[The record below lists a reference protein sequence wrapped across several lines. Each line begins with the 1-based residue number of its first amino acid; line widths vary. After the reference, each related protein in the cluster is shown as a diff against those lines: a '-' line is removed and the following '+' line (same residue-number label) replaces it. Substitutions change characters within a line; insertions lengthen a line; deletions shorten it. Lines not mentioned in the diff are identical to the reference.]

1 MYDIGLLIGE
11 KDGLSA
17 AGGATFERLNPV
29 TSDLATRAAAAA
41 PADCRAACDAAAAAF
56 PAWSETG
63 PNARRALLNKA
74 AEVMQARADEFVDAM
89 MGEIGATK
97 GWAMFNIMLASSML
111 REAAAITTQISGEVI
126 PSDHPSRLCMAVR
139 QPVGVVVGI
148 APWNAP
154 IILGVRAVATPLAC
168 GNTVVLKA
176 SEQCP
181 RTHWLIGSVLREAG
195 LPPGAI
201 NVVTNAPTDA
211 PGVVEALIEHPAV
224 RRINFTGSTKV
235 GRIIA
240 GIAAKHLKPVLLE
253 LGGKSPMVVL
263 RDADVDEAVAAAGFG
278 AFMNQGQ
285 ICMSTERIV
294 LAPEIADEFVSKFA
308 AKARTLKAGDP
319 REGKTPLGAIVN
331 AEAAAHIRALVEDA
345 LAKDAAMPAGG
356 PGEGLIMDAT
366 IIDKVTPDMRIYGE
380 ESFGPVT
387 TVVRARDEED
397 AIRIA
402 NDTEYGLS
410 ACVFTKDIARG
421 LKVARRIQ
429 SGICHI
435 NSSTVQDEAQMP
447 FGGVKASG
455 VGRFGGKAGIAEF
468 TDLRWIT
475 VETDHA
481 HYPI

>member
-1 MYDIGLLIGE
+1 MYDIGLLIG
-11 KDGLSA
+11 DQDAQAQS
-17 AGGATFERLNPV
+17 GATFERLNPV
-29 TSDLATRAAAAA
+29 VGDVATRAPAAA
-41 PADCRAACDAAAAAF
+41 PADCKAACDAAAAAF
-56 PAWSETG
+56 PAWSGMG
-63 PNARRALLNKA
+63 PAARRAILNKA
-74 AEVMQARADEFVDAM
+74 ADLMQTRAPEFVDAM
-89 MGEIGATK
+89 MTEVGATK
-97 GWAMFNIMLASSML
+97 GWAMFNIGLASGML

-126 PSDHPSRLCMAVR
+126 PSEHGGRLCMAIR
-139 QPVGVVVGI
+139 QPAGVVVGI

-154 IILGVRAVATPLAC
+154 IILGTRAVAVPLAC

-181 RTHWLIGSVLREAG
+181 RTHYLIGSVLREAG
-195 LPPGAI
+195 LPAGAI

-211 PGVVEALIEHPAV
+211 PGVVEALIAHPAV

-235 GRIIA
+235 GKIIA
-240 GIAAKHLKPVLLE
+240 GIAARHLKPVLLE
-253 LGGKSPMVVL
+253 LGGKSPMLVL
-263 RDADVDEAVAAAGFG
+263 KDADLDDAVAAAGFG

-294 LAPEIADEFVSKFA
+294 VVPEIADDFVAKFA
-308 AKARTLKAGDP
+308 AKAKTLKAGDP

-331 AEAAAHIRALVEDA
+331 ADAAAHIRSLIEDA
-345 LAKDAAMPAGG
+345 LSKEASMPAGG
-356 PGEGLIMDAT
+356 LGEGLLMDST
-366 IIDKVTPDMRIYGE
+366 FLDRVTPDMRIYGE

-387 TVVRARDEED
+387 TVVRAKDEED

-410 ACVFTKDIARG
+410 AAIFTKDIARG
-421 LKVARRIQ
+421 IQVAKRIQ

-447 FGGVKASG
+447 FGGMKESG
-455 VGRFGGKAGIAEF
+455 IGRFGGKAGIDAF
-468 TDLRWIT
+468 TDTRWISI
-475 VETDHA
+475 ETGHA

>member
-11 KDGLSA
+11 KDGLAA

-29 TSDLATRAAAAA
+29 TADLATRAAAAA
-41 PADCRAACDAAAAAF
+41 PADCKAACDAAAAAF
-56 PAWSETG
+56 GAWAETG

-74 AEVMQARADEFVDAM
+74 ADVMQARAEEFVDAM
-89 MGEIGATK
+89 MGEIGATR
-97 GWAMFNIMLASSML
+97 GWAMFNIFLASSML

-154 IILGVRAVATPLAC
+154 VILGVRAVATPLAC

-195 LPPGAI
+195 LPAGVI

-263 RDADVDEAVAAAGFG
+263 KDADLDEAVAAAGFG

-294 LAPEIADEFVSKFA
+294 VVPEIADAFVAKFA
-308 AKARTLKAGDP
+308 EKARTLKAGDP
-319 REGKTPLGAIVN
+319 VEGKTPLGAIVN

-345 LAKDAAMPAGG
+345 LGKNAAMPAGG

-366 IIDKVTPDMRIYGE
+366 IIDKVTPAMRIYGE

-387 TVVRARDEED
+387 TVVRAKDEED

-410 ACVFTKDIARG
+410 ACVFTRDIARG
-421 LKVARRIQ
+421 LKVARQIQ

-447 FGGVKASG
+447 FGGVKSSG
-455 VGRFGGKAGIAEF
+455 IGRFGGKAGIAEF

-475 VETDHA
+475 VETGHA

>member
-11 KDGLSA
+11 KDSLAA
-17 AGGATFERLNPV
+17 AGAATFERMNPV
-29 TSDLATRAAAAA
+29 TSDVATRAAAAT
-41 PADCRAACDAAAAAF
+41 PDDCRAACDAAAAAF

-74 AEVMQARADEFVDAM
+74 ADVMVARAGEFVDAM
-89 MGEIGATK
+89 MSEVGATK

-126 PSDHPSRLCMAVR
+126 PSDHPSRLCLAVR
-139 QPVGVVVGI
+139 QPAGVVVGI

-154 IILGVRAVATPLAC
+154 IILGTRAVAVPLAC

-181 RTHWLIGSVLREAG
+181 RVHYLIGSVLREAG
-195 LPPGAI
+195 VPAGVI

-240 GIAAKHLKPVLLE
+240 GIAAKHLKPCLLE
-253 LGGKSPMVVL
+253 LGGKSPMLVL
-263 RDADVDEAVAAAGFG
+263 KDADLDDAVAAAGFG

-294 LAPEIADEFVSKFA
+294 VVPEIADEFVRKFA
-308 AKARTLKAGDP
+308 EKARTLKAGDP
-319 REGKTPLGAIVN
+319 REGATPLGAIVN
-331 AEAAAHIRALVEDA
+331 L
-345 LAKDAAMPAGG
+345 DAAGHINSLVDDAIGKGAEMPAGG
-356 PGEGLIMDAT
+356 KGEGLIMDST
-366 IIDKVTPDMRIYGE
+366 FLDKVTPDMRIYGE
-380 ESFGPVT
+380 ESFGPIT
-387 TVVRARDEED
+387 TIVRATDEED

-402 NDTEYGLS
+402 NDSIYGLNG
-410 ACVFTKDIARG
+410 AVFTHDKDKAYD
-421 LKVARRIQ
+421 VARRMRTGAIGQ
-429 SGICHI
+429 GGLKM
-435 NSSTVQDEAQMP
+435 DFALP
-447 FGGVKASG
+447 FGGFKQSG
-455 VGRFGGKAGIAEF
+455 LGREGGEEGVRPY
-468 TDLRWIT
+468 L
-475 VETDHA
+475 ETKTILLD
-481 HYPI
+481 

>member
-11 KDGLSA
+11 KDSPA
-17 AGGATFERLNPV
+17 AGGATFDRLNPV
-29 TSDLATRAAAAA
+29 TADVATRAAAAA
-41 PADCRAACDAAAAAF
+41 PDDCKAACDAAAAAF
-56 PAWSETG
+56 PAWAALG

-74 AEVMQARADEFVDAM
+74 ADVMVARAPEFVDAM
-89 MGEIGATK
+89 MTEVGATQ

-111 REAAAITTQISGEVI
+111 REAASITTQIEGEVI

-154 IILGVRAVATPLAC
+154 IILGTRAVAVPLAC

-181 RTHWLIGSVLREAG
+181 RTHYLIGSVLREAG
-195 LPPGAI
+195 IPVGVI

-211 PGVVEALIEHPAV
+211 PGVVEALIAHPAV

-235 GRIIA
+235 GKIIA

-253 LGGKSPMVVL
+253 LGGKSPMLVL
-263 RDADVDEAVAAAGFG
+263 KDADLDDAVQAAGFG

-294 LAPEIADEFVSKFA
+294 VVPEIADEFVRKFA
-308 AKARTLKAGDP
+308 EKAKTLVAGDP
-319 REGKTPLGAIVN
+319 RAGKTPLGAIVSS
-331 AEAAAHIRALVEDA
+331 EAAKHIRDLIDDA
-345 LAKDAAMPAGG
+345 TAKGAAMPAGG
-356 PGEGLIMDAT
+356 KGEGLLMDST
-366 IIDKVTPDMRIYGE
+366 FLDKVTPDMRIYGE
-380 ESFGPVT
+380 ESFGPIT
-387 TVVRARDEED
+387 TIVRAKDEED

-410 ACVFTKDIARG
+410 AAVFSKDIARAIA
-421 LKVARRIQ
+421 VAKRIQ

-447 FGGVKASG
+447 FGGVKSSG
-455 VGRFGGKAGIAEF
+455 IGRFGGKAGIAEF
-468 TDLRWIT
+468 TDLRWISI
-475 VETDHA
+475 ETGHA

>member
-11 KDGLSA
+11 KDA
-17 AGGATFERLNPV
+17 PAKGGATFDRLNPV
-29 TSDLATRAAAAA
+29 AGDVATRAAAAA
-41 PADCRAACDAAAAAF
+41 PADCKAACDAAAAAF
-56 PAWSETG
+56 PAWAETG
-63 PNARRALLNKA
+63 PNARRALLSKA
-74 AEVMQARADEFVDAM
+74 AEVMVARAPEFVDAM
-89 MGEIGATK
+89 MTEVGATR

-111 REAAAITTQISGEVI
+111 REAASITTQIEGEVI
-126 PSDHPSRLCMAVR
+126 PSDHPSRLCLGVR

-154 IILGVRAVATPLAC
+154 IILGTRAVAVPLAC
-168 GNTVVLKA
+168 GNAVVLKA

-181 RTHWLIGSVLREAG
+181 RTHYLIGSVLREAG
-195 LPPGAI
+195 IPAGVV

-235 GRIIA
+235 GKIIA

-253 LGGKSPMVVL
+253 LGGKSPMLVL
-263 RDADVDEAVAAAGFG
+263 KDADLDDAVAAAGFG

-294 LAPEIADEFVSKFA
+294 LVPEIADAFVEKFT
-308 AKARTLKAGDP
+308 AKAKSLKAGDP
-319 REGKTPLGAIVN
+319 REGQTPLGAIVSS
-331 AEAAAHIRALVEDA
+331 EAAKHIRDLIDDA
-345 LAKDAAMPAGG
+345 VGKGAAMPAGG
-356 PGEGLIMDAT
+356 KGEGLLMDST
-366 IIDKVTPDMRIYGE
+366 FLDKVTPAMRIYGE
-380 ESFGPVT
+380 ESFGPIT
-387 TVVRARDEED
+387 TIVRARDEED

-410 ACVFTKDIARG
+410 AAVFSKDIARAI
-421 LKVARRIQ
+421 KVAKRIQ

-447 FGGVKASG
+447 FGGVKSSG
-455 VGRFGGKAGIAEF
+455 IGRFGGKAGIAEF
-468 TDLRWIT
+468 TDLRWISI
-475 VETDHA
+475 ETDHA

>member
-11 KDGLSA
+11 KDSLAA
-17 AGGATFERLNPV
+17 AGGATFERMNPV
-29 TSDLATRAAAAA
+29 TSDVATRAAAAA
-41 PADCRAACDAAAAAF
+41 PDDCRAACDAAAAAF
-56 PAWSETG
+56 PTWSETP

-74 AEVMQARADEFVDAM
+74 ADVMVARAGEFVDAM
-89 MGEIGATK
+89 MSEVGATK

-126 PSDHPSRLCMAVR
+126 PSDHPSRLSLAIR
-139 QPVGVVVGI
+139 QPAGVVVGI

-154 IILGVRAVATPLAC
+154 IILGTRAVAVPLAC

-181 RTHWLIGSVLREAG
+181 RVHYLIGSVLREAG
-195 LPPGAI
+195 LPAGVI

-211 PGVVEALIEHPAV
+211 PGVVEALIEHAAV

-240 GIAAKHLKPVLLE
+240 GIAAKHLKPCLLE
-253 LGGKSPMVVL
+253 LGGKSPMLVL
-263 RDADVDEAVAAAGFG
+263 KDADLDDAVAAAGFG

-294 LAPEIADEFVSKFA
+294 VVPEIADAFVAKFA
-308 AKARTLKAGDP
+308 EKAKSLKAGDP

-331 AEAAAHIRALVEDA
+331 LDAAGHINSLVDDA
-345 LAKDAAMPAGG
+345 LGKGAEMPAGG
-356 PGEGLIMDAT
+356 KGEGLIMDST
-366 IIDKVTPDMRIYGE
+366 FLDKVTPEMRIYGE
-380 ESFGPVT
+380 ESFGPIT
-387 TVVRARDEED
+387 TIVRAKDEED

-410 ACVFTKDIARG
+410 AAVFSKDVARAI
-421 LKVARRIQ
+421 KVAKRIQ

-447 FGGVKASG
+447 FGGVKSSG

-475 VETDHA
+475 IETQPQ
-481 HYPI
+481 HYPF

>member
-11 KDGLSA
+11 NDSPA
-17 AGGATFERLNPV
+17 AGGATFDRLNPV

-56 PAWSETG
+56 PAWSET
-63 PNARRALLNKA
+63 PPSARRAILNKA
-74 AEVMQARADEFVDAM
+74 ADVMNARAAEFVDAM
-89 MGEIGATK
+89 MGEVGATR
-97 GWAMFNIMLASSML
+97 GWAMFNIMLASGML

-126 PSDHPSRLCMAVR
+126 PSDHPSRLCLAVR
-139 QPVGVVVGI
+139 QAAGVVVGI

-154 IILGVRAVATPLAC
+154 IILGTRAVAVPLAC

-195 LPPGAI
+195 LPAGAI

-263 RDADVDEAVAAAGFG
+263 KDADIDDAVAAAGFG

-294 LAPEIADEFVSKFA
+294 VVPEIADEFVRKFA
-308 AKARTLKAGDP
+308 EKAKTLKAGDP
-319 REGKTPLGAIVN
+319 TEGKTPLGAIVN
-331 AEAAAHIRALVEDA
+331 A
-345 LAKDAAMPAGG
+345 DAAKHIQDLVDDATSKGASVPAGG
-356 PGEGLIMDAT
+356 HGVGLLMDST
-366 IIDKVTPDMRIYGE
+366 IIDRCTPDMRIYGE

-387 TVVRARDEED
+387 TVVRAKDEED

-410 ACVFTKDIARG
+410 AAVFSKDIARA
-421 LKVARRIQ
+421 LKVAKRIQ

-447 FGGVKASG
+447 FGGVKSSG
-455 VGRFGGKAGIAEF
+455 IGRFGGKAGIAEF

-475 VETDHA
+475 IETDHG

>member
-11 KDGLSA
+11 KDSLAA
-17 AGGATFERLNPV
+17 AGGATFERKNPV
-29 TSDLATRAAAAA
+29 TSDVATRAAAAA
-41 PADCRAACDAAAAAF
+41 PDDCRAACDAAAAAF
-56 PAWSETG
+56 PAWSESP
-63 PNARRALLNKA
+63 PNARRAILNKA
-74 AEVMQARADEFVDAM
+74 ADVMTARGAEFVDAM
-89 MGEIGATK
+89 MTEVGATK

-126 PSDHPSRLCMAVR
+126 PSDHPSRLSLAVR
-139 QPVGVVVGI
+139 QPAGVVVGI

-154 IILGVRAVATPLAC
+154 IILGTRAVATPLAC

-181 RTHWLIGSVLREAG
+181 RVHYLIGSVLREAG
-195 LPPGAI
+195 LPPGVI
-201 NVVTNAPTDA
+201 NIVTNAPTDA
-211 PGVVEALIEHPAV
+211 PGVVEALIEHAAV

-240 GIAAKHLKPVLLE
+240 GIAARHLKPCLLE

-263 RDADVDEAVAAAGFG
+263 KDADLDDAVAAAGFG

-294 LAPEIADEFVSKFA
+294 LVPEIADAFVAKFA
-308 AKARTLKAGDP
+308 EKAKSLRAGDP
-319 REGKTPLGAIVN
+319 REGTTPLGAIVN
-331 AEAAAHIRALVEDA
+331 QGAADCIRELIDDA
-345 LAKDAAMPAGG
+345 LAKGAEMPAGG
-356 PGEGLIMDAT
+356 KGEGLLMDST
-366 IIDKVTPDMRIYGE
+366 ILDKVTPEMRIYGE

-387 TVVRARDEED
+387 TVVRAKDEED

-410 ACVFTKDIARG
+410 AAVFSKDVARA
-421 LKVARRIQ
+421 LKVAKRIQ

-447 FGGVKASG
+447 FGGVKSSG

-475 VETDHA
+475 IETDHA

>member
-1 MYDIGLLIGE
+1 MYDIGLLIGD
-11 KDGLSA
+11 KDSVSA

-41 PADCRAACDAAAAAF
+41 PADCKAACDAAAAAF
-56 PAWSETG
+56 GAWSELG
-63 PNARRALLNKA
+63 PNARRAILNKA
-74 AEVMQARADEFVDAM
+74 ADVMVARAEEFVDAM

-126 PSDHPSRLCMAVR
+126 PSDHTSRLCMAVR
-139 QPVGVVVGI
+139 QPCGVVVGI

-154 IILGVRAVATPLAC
+154 VILGVRAVATPLAC

-181 RTHWLIGSVLREAG
+181 RTHYLIGSVLREAG
-195 LPPGAI
+195 VPAGAV

-224 RRINFTGSTKV
+224 RRINFTGSTKI

-240 GIAAKHLKPVLLE
+240 GIAARHLKPVLLE

-263 RDADVDEAVAAAGFG
+263 KDADLDEAVAAAGFG

-294 LAPEIADEFVSKFA
+294 LAPEIADAFVAKFA
-308 AKARTLKAGDP
+308 EKAKSLKAGDP
-319 REGKTPLGAIVN
+319 REGKCPLGAIVN
-331 AEAAAHIRALVEDA
+331 KESAQHINDLVDDA
-345 LAKDAAMPAGG
+345 LAKGASMPAGG
-356 PGEGLIMDAT
+356 KAEGLLMDAT
-366 IIDKVTPDMRIYGE
+366 FLDHVTPAMRIYGE
-380 ESFGPVT
+380 ESFGPIT
-387 TVVRARDEED
+387 TVVRAMDEED
-397 AIRIA
+397 CIRIA

-421 LKVARRIQ
+421 MNVAKRIQ

-455 VGRFGGKAGIAEF
+455 VGRFGGRAGIAEF

-475 VETDHA
+475 VETGHA

>member
-11 KDGLSA
+11 KDALSA
-17 AGGATFERLNPV
+17 AGGATFDRLNPV

-41 PADCRAACDAAAAAF
+41 PADCKAACDAAAAAF
-56 PAWSETG
+56 PAWSETS
-63 PNARRALLNKA
+63 PSARRAILNKA
-74 AEVMQARADEFVDAM
+74 AEVMNARADEFVDAM
-89 MGEIGATK
+89 MGEIGATR
-97 GWAMFNIMLASSML
+97 GWAMFNIMLASGML
-111 REAAAITTQISGEVI
+111 REAASITTQIAGEVI
-126 PSDHPSRLCMAVR
+126 PSDHTSRLCLAVR
-139 QPVGVVVGI
+139 QAAGVVVGI

-154 IILGVRAVATPLAC
+154 IILGTRAVAVPLAC

-195 LPPGAI
+195 VPSGAI

-253 LGGKSPMVVL
+253 LGGKSPMLVL
-263 RDADVDEAVAAAGFG
+263 KDADLDDAVAAAGFG

-294 LAPEIADEFVSKFA
+294 VVPEIADEFVRKFA
-308 AKARTLKAGDP
+308 EKAKTLKAGDP

-331 AEAAAHIRALVEDA
+331 MEAAKHIQDLVDDA
-345 LAKDAAMPAGG
+345 VSKGAKVPAGG
-356 PGEGLIMDAT
+356 KGEGLIMDST
-366 IIDKVTPDMRIYGE
+366 VIDQVTPAMRIYGE

-387 TVVRARDEED
+387 TVVRAKDEED

-410 ACVFTKDIARG
+410 ACVFSKDIARA
-421 LKVARRIQ
+421 LKVAKRIQ

-447 FGGVKASG
+447 FGGVKSSG
-455 VGRFGGKAGIAEF
+455 IGRFGGKAGIAEF
-468 TDLRWIT
+468 TDLRWISI
-475 VETDHA
+475 ETDHG

>member
-1 MYDIGLLIGE
+1 
-11 KDGLSA
+11 
-17 AGGATFERLNPV
+17 
-29 TSDLATRAAAAA
+29 
-41 PADCRAACDAAAAAF
+41 
-56 PAWSETG
+56 
-63 PNARRALLNKA
+63 
-74 AEVMQARADEFVDAM
+74 
-89 MGEIGATK
+89 
-97 GWAMFNIMLASSML
+97 
-111 REAAAITTQISGEVI
+111 
-126 PSDHPSRLCMAVR
+126 MAVR

-240 GIAAKHLKPVLLE
+240 GIAARHLKPVLLE

-263 RDADVDEAVAAAGFG
+263 KDADVDEAVAAAGFG

>member
-11 KDGLSA
+11 KDGLAA
-17 AGGATFERLNPV
+17 AGGAAFERLNPV
-29 TSDLATRAAAAA
+29 TGDLATRAAAAA
-41 PADCRAACDAAAAAF
+41 PADCKAACDAAAAAF

-74 AEVMQARADEFVDAM
+74 ADVMSARAGEFVDAM
-89 MGEIGATK
+89 MGEIGATE
-97 GWAMFNIMLASSML
+97 GWARFNIFLAASML

-139 QPVGVVVGI
+139 QPAGVVVGI

-195 LPPGAI
+195 LPPGVI

-263 RDADVDEAVAAAGFG
+263 KDADVDEAVAAAGFG

-294 LAPEIADEFVSKFA
+294 VVPEIAEEFVRKFA
-308 AKARTLKAGDP
+308 AKAATLKAGDP

-356 PGEGLIMDAT
+356 LGQGLIMDAT
-366 IIDKVTPDMRIYGE
+366 IIDKVTPKMRIYGE

-387 TVVRARDEED
+387 TVVRAMDEED

-455 VGRFGGKAGIAEF
+455 LGRFGGKAGIAEF

-475 VETDHA
+475 IETDHA

>member
-11 KDGLSA
+11 KDSLAA
-17 AGGATFERLNPV
+17 AGGATFDRMNPV

-41 PADCRAACDAAAAAF
+41 PGDCRAACDAAAAAF

-63 PNARRALLNKA
+63 PSARRALLNKA
-74 AEVMQARADEFVDAM
+74 ADVMVARAPEFVDAM
-89 MGEIGATK
+89 MSEVGATK
-97 GWAMFNIMLASSML
+97 GWAMFNIMLASAML

-126 PSDHPSRLCMAVR
+126 PSDHPSRLCLAVR
-139 QPVGVVVGI
+139 QPAGVVVGI

-154 IILGVRAVATPLAC
+154 IILGTRAVAVPLAC

-181 RTHWLIGSVLREAG
+181 RVHYLIGSVLREAG
-195 LPPGAI
+195 LPPGVI

-253 LGGKSPMVVL
+253 LGGKSPMLVL
-263 RDADVDEAVAAAGFG
+263 KDADLDDAVAAAGFG

-294 LAPEIADEFVSKFA
+294 VVPEIADEFVRKFA
-308 AKARTLKAGDP
+308 EKAKSLKAGDP

-331 AEAAAHIRALVEDA
+331 L
-345 LAKDAAMPAGG
+345 DAAGHINSLVDDAIGKGAEMPAGG
-356 PGEGLIMDAT
+356 KGEGLLMDST
-366 IIDKVTPDMRIYGE
+366 FLDKVTPQMRIYGE
-380 ESFGPVT
+380 ESFGPIT
-387 TVVRARDEED
+387 TIVRAKDEED

-410 ACVFTKDIARG
+410 AAIWSANVPLA
-421 LKVARRIQ
+421 LELAQRIQ

-435 NSSTVQDEAQMP
+435 NDTTVQDEPQMP

-455 VGRFGGKAGIAEF
+455 YGRFGGRAALEEF
-468 TDLRWIT
+468 TELRWISIQ
-475 VETDHA
+475 ETER

>member
-11 KDGLSA
+11 KDSLAA
-17 AGGATFERLNPV
+17 AGGATFDRLNPV
-29 TSDLATRAAAAA
+29 TSDLATRAAAAG
-41 PADCRAACDAAAAAF
+41 PGDCRAACDAAAAAF

-74 AEVMQARADEFVDAM
+74 ADVMVARAPEFVDAM
-89 MGEIGATK
+89 MSEVGATK

-126 PSDHPSRLCMAVR
+126 PSDHPSRLCMAIR
-139 QPVGVVVGI
+139 QPAGVVVGI

-154 IILGVRAVATPLAC
+154 IILGTRAVAVPLAC

-181 RTHWLIGSVLREAG
+181 RVHYLIGSVLREAG
-195 LPPGAI
+195 LPPGVI
-201 NVVTNAPTDA
+201 NVVTNAPADA

-253 LGGKSPMVVL
+253 LGGKSPMLVL
-263 RDADVDEAVAAAGFG
+263 KDADLDDAVGKG
-278 AFMNQGQ
+278 A
-285 ICMSTERIV
+285 
-294 LAPEIADEFVSKFA
+294 D
-308 AKARTLKAGDP
+308 
-319 REGKTPLGAIVN
+319 
-331 AEAAAHIRALVEDA
+331 
-345 LAKDAAMPAGG
+345 MPAGG
-356 PGEGLIMDAT
+356 KGEGLLMDST
-366 IIDKVTPDMRIYGE
+366 FLDKVTPAMKIYGE
-380 ESFGPVT
+380 ESFGPIT
-387 TVVRARDEED
+387 TVVRAKDEED

-410 ACVFTKDIARG
+410 AAVFSKDVARA
-421 LKVARRIQ
+421 LKVAKRIQ

-447 FGGVKASG
+447 FGGVKGSG
-455 VGRFGGKAGIAEF
+455 IGRFGGKAGIAEF

-475 VETDHA
+475 IETDHA

>member
-1 MYDIGLLIGE
+1 MYDIGLLIGD
-11 KDGLSA
+11 KDAPAS
-17 AGGATFERLNPV
+17 GGATFDRLNPV
-29 TSDLATRAAAAA
+29 TSDVATRAAAAG
-41 PADCRAACDAAAAAF
+41 PGDCTAACDAAQAAF

-63 PNARRALLNKA
+63 PNQRRALLNKA
-74 AEVMQARADEFVDAM
+74 AEIMEARAGEFVEAM
-89 MGEIGATK
+89 MTEVGATE
-97 GWAMFNIMLASSML
+97 GWARFNIMLASGML
-111 REAAAITTQISGEVI
+111 REAAAATTHITGEVI
-126 PSDHPSRLCMAVR
+126 PSDHPSRLCMAIR

-154 IILGVRAVATPLAC
+154 IILGTRALAVPLAC

-195 LPPGAI
+195 LPAGVI

-211 PGVVEALIEHPAV
+211 PGVVEALIAHPAV

-253 LGGKSPMVVL
+253 LGGKSPMLVL
-263 RDADVDEAVAAAGFG
+263 KDADVDDAVAAAGFG

-285 ICMSTERIV
+285 ICMSTERIIV
-294 LAPEIADEFVSKFA
+294 VPEIADEFVAKFA
-308 AKARTLKAGDP
+308 AKAGTLMAGDP
-319 REGKTPLGAIVN
+319 REGKTPLGAV
-331 AEAAAHIRALVEDA
+331 VSS
-345 LAKDAAMPAGG
+345 DAACHIGELVDDAVAKGATLAAGG
-356 PGEGLIMDAT
+356 KGEGLILHST
-366 IIDKVTPDMRIYGE
+366 VLDKVTPQMRIYGE

-387 TVVRARDEED
+387 TVVRAKDEED

-410 ACVFTKDIARG
+410 SAVFSRD
-421 LKVARRIQ
+421 VARALRIAKRIEA
-429 SGICHI
+429 GICHI

-455 VGRFGGKAGIAEF
+455 IGRFGGKAGIAEF

-475 VETDHA
+475 IETGHA